1 MFWDWETGEIVRRI
15 DVDSKNVGIGPI
27 RYYMGASLTY
37 DLQIYWSTSGTLV
50 AITSDDSFYILR
62 FDRAAYQAAL
72 DSGVEL
78 GDEGCEEAFEV
89 VAEIPEK

>member
-1 MFWDWETGEIVRRI
+1 MSVPNNPPTVGFI
-15 DVDSKNVGIGPI
+15 DRFFP
-27 RYYMGASLTY
+27 
-37 DLQIYWSTSGTLV
+37 QITWSTSGTLV

-72 DSGVEL
+72 DSGVEI

-89 VAEIPEK
+89 VCEISER